1 MASPP
6 CGAPSPPA
14 TVQLAGPPDRGQITP
29 SGGTGDEKHFSDE
42 DWLMLDEDALS
53 DSSDDDEDSESSS
66 GSSGSSG
73 SSWPFDD
80 CKEDV
85 HEASSDTEE
94 EDECPKQ
101 PCLDEDLVTDWYS
114 GPLYKQR
121 DQRQCNEYFLRG
133 RSLIRCL
140 RYLHRGHALT
150 LRHSRRLLC
159 TLFAGKHNSLEHR
172 NKNNSEYIKRAKAEY
187 EALLE
192 ILHRQDGV
200 VMSHYLLAALVTV
213 QKCHML
219 VLHVRLME
227 VTLLLLREENTGV
240 QNLSTVVS
248 LCGQL
253 EYNDLQRFV
262 QRPPA
267 EVMVGVVHSLLHR
280 VTHTDLHAI
289 LHTHHKCIYH
299 LACAP
304 VLGPLGYHGTL
315 PHCDTAVLYNN
326 SAKIF
331 HDYLGHEAHLLL
343 LVALHANLLSPNL
356 GLLSDLLLDRVARA
370 ARHSPMPPNM
380 LGRLEYHLHVTDSR
394 PGPRGCVALLRL
406 LRRCHRQVRQL
417 QDFPGLLQRLVSL
430 LVSLNDRPMTVARDL
445 GRLLF
450 LLREERPALLQGMMQ
465 AGKAAIKDRLS
476 GSLGVGIQE
485 VSAHHFLVNLVRL
498 VVAAARVVA
507 LPPVTYSDSESDE
520 ETDEPD
526 EAEIPMPAT
535 REVAAVLLGLCG
547 RQAEPRA
554 SWSELASEV
563 SHLVLSADSGPR
575 DCHVMDAVLQLAVSL
590 EDADHD
596 LPRHDRQVNDDDQIN
611 DYIHSSQEPAGC

>member
-1 MASPP
+1 
-6 CGAPSPPA
+6 
-14 TVQLAGPPDRGQITP
+14 
-29 SGGTGDEKHFSDE
+29 
-42 DWLMLDEDALS
+42 MLDEEDALS

-66 GSSGSSG
+66 GSSV

-80 CKEDV
+80 SKEDV
-85 HEASSDTEE
+85 HEASSDTE

-150 LRHSRRLLC
+150 PRHSRRLLC

-192 ILHRQDGV
+192 ILHRQNGALN
-200 VMSHYLLAALVTV
+200 SHYLLAALVTV

-227 VTLLLLREENTGV
+227 VTLLLLQEENTGV
-240 QNLSTVVS
+240 QDLTTVVS

-253 EYNDLQRFV
+253 EYTDLQRFV

-267 EVMVGVVHSLLHR
+267 EVMVGVVHSLLYR
-280 VTHTDLHAI
+280 VTHTDLQAI
-289 LHTHHKCIYH
+289 LHTHHKRIYH

-304 VLGPLGYHGTL
+304 VLGPLGYHSTL

-343 LVALHANLLSPNL
+343 LVGLHATLPSPNL

-370 ARHSPMPPNM
+370 ARHCPVPPNM
-380 LGRLEYHLHVTDSR
+380 LGRLEHHLHATDTR
-394 PGPRGCVALLRL
+394 PGPQGCVALLRL
-406 LRRCHRQVRQL
+406 LRRSHRQIGQL
-417 QDFPGLLQRLVSL
+417 QNLPGLLQRLVGL

-450 LLREERPALLQGMMQ
+450 LIRKERPALLQGMVQ
-465 AGKAAIKDRLS
+465 AGKAAIKDRLAGS
-476 GSLGVGIQE
+476 GSVDVQE
-485 VSAHHFLVNLVRL
+485 ASAQRFLVNLARL
-498 VVAAARVVA
+498 VVAAARAVA

-520 ETDEPD
+520 ETDELD
-526 EAEIPMPAT
+526 EAEIPMPA
-535 REVAAVLLGLCG
+535 RKEVAAVLLGLCG

-554 SWSELASEV
+554 SWSELATEI
-563 SHLVLSADSGPR
+563 SHMVLSGGSDPR

-596 LPRHDRQVNDDDQIN
+596 LPSHDPHHTSDDDHTE
-611 DYIHSSQEPAGC
+611 DYIPSSQEPAAC